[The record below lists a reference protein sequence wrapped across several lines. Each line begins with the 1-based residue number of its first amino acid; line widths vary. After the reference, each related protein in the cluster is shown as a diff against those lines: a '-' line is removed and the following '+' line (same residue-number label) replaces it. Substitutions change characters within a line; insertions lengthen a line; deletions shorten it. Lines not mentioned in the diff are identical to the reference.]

1 MRIVVVGTGFVGLV
15 TGAGFA
21 DFGNDVLCV
30 DIDREKIAKLEGG
43 EIPFYEP
50 GLQDLVARNVRE
62 RRLRFGT
69 SLAEAT
75 TWGETIFLC
84 VGTPSGP
91 RGEADL
97 SQVFGAAK
105 TIAKAMTNHRLIVQK
120 STVPVGTNEK
130 LRDFIA
136 KHAKRRARFDVASNP
151 EFLREGTA
159 VDNFMRPDRIVI
171 GADTPKAKTILRDLY
186 RPLYLIE
193 TPVVVTDVRT
203 AELIKYASNAFLA
216 TKISFINE
224 MANLAD
230 ALGANVHDVAK
241 TMGLDRRIGPKFL
254 HPGPGYGGSC
264 LPKDTLALRHFAAE
278 AGVPMRIVSASIEA
292 NNAQLDVAVGK
303 INSMLKGRGRRTV
316 AILGLSFK
324 PETDDMRAAPS
335 LGIIKALRKR
345 KADIRVYD
353 PVVRAT
359 TPGAPKDV
367 VYATSAYDAAKGADV
382 LAIVTEW
389 NEFRRLNLP
398 RIRRAMRR
406 RAIVDLRNVYEP
418 EAVRRLGF
426 AYLSVGRPE

>member
-21 DFGNDVLCV
+21 DFGNEVLCV
-30 DIDREKIAKLEGG
+30 DVDPAKIAKLERG
-43 EIPFYEP
+43 EVPFYEP
-50 GLQDLVARNVRE
+50 GLPELVARNVRE

-69 SLAEAT
+69 SLADAT
-75 TWGETIFLC
+75 AWGELIFLC

-97 SQVFGAAK
+97 SQVFAAAK
-105 TIAKAMTNHRLIVQK
+105 TIAGSLTGHRLIVQK

-130 LRDFIA
+130 VRDFIQ

-171 GADTPKAKTILRDLY
+171 GADTPKARTMLRDLY

-193 TPVVVTDVRT
+193 TPVVMTSIRT
-203 AELIKYASNAFLA
+203 AELIKYSANAFLA

-241 TMGLDRRIGPKFL
+241 AMGLDRRIGPKFL

-264 LPKDTLALRHFAAE
+264 LPKDTKALKAFAADV
-278 AGVPMRIVSASIEA
+278 GVEMRVVSGAIDA
-292 NNAQLDVAVGK
+292 NDAQLDVAVTK
-303 INSMLKGRGRRTV
+303 IRSVLKGRGPHTV

-345 KADIRVYD
+345 RANVRVYD
-353 PVVRAT
+353 PVVRAA
-359 TPGAPKDV
+359 TPGAPQDV
-367 VYATSAYDAAKGADV
+367 TYAANAYDAAKGADALV
-382 LAIVTEW
+382 IVTEW
-389 NEFRRLNLP
+389 NEFRRLDLT
-398 RIRRAMRR
+398 RVRRVMRK
-406 RAIVDLRNVYEP
+406 RAIVDLRNVYDP
-418 EAVRRLGF
+418 PAAIRLGF
-426 AYLSVGRPE
+426 AYTSVGRPA

>member
-21 DFGNDVLCV
+21 DFGNEVLCV
-30 DIDREKIAKLEGG
+30 DVDPEKIAKLERG

-50 GLQDLVARNVRE
+50 GLLDLVARNVRE

-75 TWGETIFLC
+75 AWGEVIFLC

-97 SQVFGAAK
+97 SQVFAAAR
-105 TIAKAMTNHRLIVQK
+105 TIAGALPSHRLIVQK
-120 STVPVGTNEK
+120 STVPVGTNGR
-130 LRDFIA
+130 LRAYIA
-136 KHAKRRARFDVASNP
+136 KHAKKSARFDVASNP

-171 GADTPKAKTILRDLY
+171 GADTLKARTMLRDLY

-241 TMGLDRRIGPKFL
+241 AMGLDRRIGPKFL

-264 LPKDTLALRHFAAE
+264 LPKDTMALRHFAAE
-278 AGVPMRIVSASIEA
+278 AGVPMRIVSASIDA
-292 NNAQLDVAVGK
+292 NDAQLDVAVAK
-303 INSMLKGRGRRTV
+303 IRSMLKGRGPHTV
-316 AILGLSFK
+316 AILGLAFK

-335 LGIIKALRKR
+335 VGIINALRKK
-345 KADIRVYD
+345 KAQVRVYD
-353 PVVRAT
+353 PVVRAG
-359 TPGAPKDV
+359 TPGAPADV
-367 VYATSAYDAAKGADV
+367 VWAANAYEAATGADALV
-382 LAIVTEW
+382 IVTEW
-389 NEFRRLNLP
+389 NEFRRLDLA
-398 RIRRAMRR
+398 RIRRLMRH
-406 RAIVDLRNVYEP
+406 RAIVDLRNVYDP
-418 EAVRRLGF
+418 PAALRLGF
-426 AYLSVGRPE
+426 AYTSVGRPA

>member
-21 DFGNDVLCV
+21 DFGNEVLCV
-30 DIDREKIAKLEGG
+30 DVDPEKIAKLERG

-50 GLQDLVARNVRE
+50 GLLDLVARNVRE

-75 TWGETIFLC
+75 AWGEVIFLC

-97 SQVFGAAK
+97 SQVFAAAR
-105 TIAKAMTNHRLIVQK
+105 TIAGALPSHRLIVQK
-120 STVPVGTNEK
+120 STVPVGTNGR
-130 LRDFIA
+130 LRAYIA
-136 KHAKRRARFDVASNP
+136 KHAKKSARFDVASNP

-171 GADTPKAKTILRDLY
+171 GADTLKARTMLRDLY

-241 TMGLDRRIGPKFL
+241 AMGLDRRIGPKFL

-264 LPKDTLALRHFAAE
+264 LPKDTMALRHFAAE
-278 AGVPMRIVSASIEA
+278 AGVPMRIVSASIDA
-292 NNAQLDVAVGK
+292 NDAQLDVAVAK
-303 INSMLKGRGRRTV
+303 IRSMLKGRGPHTV
-316 AILGLSFK
+316 AILGLAFK

-335 LGIIKALRKR
+335 VGIINALRKK
-345 KADIRVYD
+345 KAQVRVYD
-353 PVVRAT
+353 PVVRAG
-359 TPGAPKDV
+359 TPGAPADV
-367 VYATSAYDAAKGADV
+367 VWTANAYEAATGADALV
-382 LAIVTEW
+382 IVTEW
-389 NEFRRLNLP
+389 NEFRRLDLA
-398 RIRRAMRR
+398 RIRRLMRH
-406 RAIVDLRNVYEP
+406 RAIVDLRNVYDP
-418 EAVRRLGF
+418 PAALRLGF
-426 AYLSVGRPE
+426 AYTSVGRPA